1 MAVVDALAAFVA
13 KSSWERLSYEARQT
27 LKRHVLDSLACAL
40 GALGAEPIL
49 KIRRHL
55 EDFGGRPLC
64 TLIGGPALAPDRAAF
79 YNGALVRYL
88 DFNDSYLARGET
100 FHPSDSLGAVLA
112 ASEYAGASGRDFLTS
127 LAVAYQVQARLSEEA
142 PVRARGFDHTVQGAY
157 AVAAGVSRALGL
169 DPERAAHA
177 VAIAGTSLNA
187 LRVTRTGALSHW
199 KGLAAP
205 NAAFGAVHAAFLAH
219 RGITGPREVFEGRK
233 GFMESIAGR
242 FEIDWSREDLE
253 RVRRAILKRY
263 DAEIH
268 AQSAIEAVLELR
280 REHAPPPDQ
289 VEAIEVEVF
298 DVAYHI
304 IGGGEEGGKTAVR
317 TREEAD
323 HSLPYI
329 LAVALLDG
337 EVTPAQYAPE
347 RIGRPDVQALL
358 RRVRVRPEAEFS
370 RRFPEEMPCRVR
382 LRMKGGRVLEKEKRD
397 YAGFHTRPM
406 SWADVTA
413 KFERLSAP
421 VTHPELRLA
430 LRRTVERLEDL
441 PVSALTTLLA
451 KAGRETAVEA
461 APAPPGG
468 PRRPGTGTPASRKPP
483 SSRPGAPRGRARRPP
498 RRT

>member
-40 GALGAEPIL
+40 GALDADPVL

-64 TLIGGPALAPDRAAF
+64 TLIGGPALSPDRAAF

-112 ASEYAGASGRDFLTS
+112 ASEYAGAAGRDFLTS
-127 LAVAYQVQARLSEEA
+127 LAVAYHVQARLSEEA

-157 AVAAGVSRALGL
+157 AVAAAVSRALGL
-169 DPERAAHA
+169 DPERTAHA

-205 NAAFGAVHAAFLAH
+205 NAAFGAVHAAFLAM

-233 GFMESIAGR
+233 GFMESLAGR
-242 FEIDWSREDLE
+242 FEIDWAREDLE
-253 RVRRAILKRY
+253 RVRRAILKKY

-268 AQSAIEAVLELR
+268 AQSAIEAILELR
-280 REHAPPPDQ
+280 REHAPAPDQ
-289 VEAIEVEVF
+289 VETIEADVF

-317 TREEAD
+317 TREDAD
-323 HSLPYI
+323 HSLPYL
-329 LAVALLDG
+329 LAVAFLDG
-337 EVTPAQYAPE
+337 EVTPQQYAPD
-347 RIGRPDVQALL
+347 RIGRADVQALL
-358 RRVRVRPEAEFS
+358 RRVRVRPDAEFS
-370 RRFPEEMPCRVR
+370 RRFPAEMPCRIR
-382 LRMKGGRVLEKEKRD
+382 LKLKGGRTFEKEKRD
-397 YAGFHTRPM
+397 YAGFHTRPL
-406 SWADVTA
+406 SWAEVNA
-413 KFERLSAP
+413 KFDRLSGP
-421 VTHPELRLA
+421 VTHAELRLA

-451 KAGRETAVEA
+451 KAGREAAVEA

-468 PRRPGTGTPASRKPP
+468 PRRL
-483 SSRPGAPRGRARRPP
+483 GA
-498 RRT
+498 